1 MSDKKKED
9 VAISILKQNYD
20 AAVNAGRSMAKQLFE
35 KERECDKLKEE
46 IEMLKRTFVTCD
58 PYVQSVKIHHVS
70 GRADLGFSGCFQT
83 S

>member
-1 MSDKKKED
+1 MSGKKKED
-9 VAISILKQNYD
+9 VAILILKQNYD
-20 AAVNAGRSMAKQLFE
+20 AAVNAGRLMAKQLFE

-58 PYVQSVKIHHVS
+58 PDVQSVKVYHVS
-70 GRADLGFSGCFQT
+70 GRADPGFSGCFQT

>member
-9 VAISILKQNYD
+9 VAILILKQNYD

-35 KERECDKLKEE
+35 KECECDKLKEE

-58 PYVQSVKIHHVS
+58 PDVESVKVHHV
-70 GRADLGFSGCFQT
+70 
-83 S
+83 

>member
-58 PYVQSVKIHHVS
+58 PETPNVRVHHLS
-70 GRADLGFSGCFQT
+70 GRTDPGFSGCFQT
-83 S
+83 N

>member
-35 KERECDKLKEE
+35 KECECDKLKEE

-58 PYVQSVKIHHVS
+58 PDVQSVKVHHVS
-70 GRADLGFSGCFQT
+70 DRADLGFSGCFQA

>member
-9 VAISILKQNYD
+9 VAILILKQNYD

-35 KERECDKLKEE
+35 KECECDKLKEE

-58 PYVQSVKIHHVS
+58 PDVQSVKVHHV
-70 GRADLGFSGCFQT
+70 
-83 S
+83 

>member
-35 KERECDKLKEE
+35 KELECDKLKEE

-58 PYVQSVKIHHVS
+58 PDVESVKVHHV
-70 GRADLGFSGCFQT
+70 
-83 S
+83 

>member
-9 VAISILKQNYD
+9 VAILILKQNYG

-46 IEMLKRTFVTCD
+46 IEMLKRTSVTCD
-58 PYVQSVKIHHVS
+58 PDVQSVKVHHV
-70 GRADLGFSGCFQT
+70 
-83 S
+83 